1 MRIII
6 GLCLGLT
13 LALGACEDPGETAT
27 DHGGE
32 AGASADAGGAEGS
45 GGLPDGVYECSY
57 NSGGMLYSL
66 GQVTIDGARYAGFS
80 GGMRGTYSLAADETL
95 EFSNSFEGF
104 PDGYRI
110 DSAAWRISSSS
121 GNRYI
126 EIMFVSPSGNGTVA
140 TCQT

>member
-1 MRIII
+1 MRLIT

-13 LALGACEDPGETAT
+13 LMLGACEDPDSAAT
-27 DHGGE
+27 DDGGE
-32 AGASADAGGAEGS
+32 AGASAGSDRAEGS

-66 GQVTIDGARYAGFS
+66 GQVTIDGARYGGFS
-80 GGMRGTYSLAADETL
+80 GGMRGTYSLAADESI

-110 DSAAWRISSSS
+110 DSAAWRTSSYS
-121 GNRYI
+121 GTRYI
-126 EIMFVSPSGNGTVA
+126 EIVFVAPSGNGTSA
-140 TCQT
+140 TCEE